1 MQNKKI
7 LISYL
12 ENFIISKE
20 SFDIDIN
27 KEDINILK
35 RYYKDSYDKA
45 LRLVTDDEYVGI
57 TFDNLYKIK
66 NLIKTYEKNG

>member
-1 MQNKKI
+1 MKNKKI